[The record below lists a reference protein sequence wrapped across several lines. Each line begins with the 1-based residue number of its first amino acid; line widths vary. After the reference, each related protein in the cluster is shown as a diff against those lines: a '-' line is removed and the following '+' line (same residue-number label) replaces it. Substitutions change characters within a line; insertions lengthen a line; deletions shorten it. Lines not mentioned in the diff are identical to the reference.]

1 MPDLRANRTESD
13 PSASRRRSN
22 DARLDADFVAR
33 LTPFVIAAAA
43 RLGRRR
49 PPHLDGDDLVGA
61 GWLAAV
67 ELASAH
73 SELEREALFSLVC
86 GRLQYAMLDA
96 LRAGDPIS
104 RRQRMR
110 IRRVE
115 RGRREAEQRLGRAAT
130 SAEVAQAA
138 QLPIAAVEAA
148 IALAVATTIEPW
160 DEASSVEAANDA
172 RACPEYAAS
181 QRERA
186 SAVQAGLR
194 SLPERL
200 AHVVDGY
207 YAAEKTLKQLGTELG
222 VTEARACQLLG
233 DAHARLRA
241 SLKHVATPAL
251 GSTLV
256 PLAS

>member
-1 MPDLRANRTESD
+1 MPDLRANRTRPA
-13 PSASRRRSN
+13 PSAGRRSR

-33 LTPFVIAAAA
+33 LTPFVVGTAA

-49 PPHLDGDDLVGA
+49 APHLDGDDLVAA

-67 ELASAH
+67 ELAAAH
-73 SELEREALFSLVC
+73 TALEREALFSLVC
-86 GRLQYAMLDA
+86 ARLRYAMLDA
-96 LRAGDPIS
+96 LRAGDPLS

-115 RGRREAEQRLGRAAT
+115 RGRRDAEQRLGRAAT
-130 SAEVAQAA
+130 PAEVAHAA
-138 QLPIAAVEAA
+138 RLPVAEVEAA
-148 IALAVATTIEPW
+148 IALVVATTIEPW

-172 RACPEYAAS
+172 NACPEYAAS

-186 SAVQAGLR
+186 CAVEAGLR
-194 SLPERL
+194 LLPERL
-200 AHVVDGY
+200 ARVVDGY
-207 YAAEKTLKQLGTELG
+207 YAGEKTLKQLGAELG

-241 SLKHVATPAL
+241 AMKQMATQAL
-251 GSTLV
+251 GGSV
-256 PLAS
+256 VSLAS

>member
-1 MPDLRANRTESD
+1 MPAPCANLAE
-13 PSASRRRSN
+13 PASETPRRRTT
-22 DARLDADFVAR
+22 DARIDADFVAR
-33 LTPFVIAAAA
+33 LTPYVIGTAA

-49 PPHLDGDDLVGA
+49 PPHLDNDDLIAA

-67 ELASAH
+67 ELAVAH
-73 SELEREALFSLVC
+73 PELERDALFSLVSA
-86 GRLQYAMLDA
+86 RLRYAMLDA
-96 LRAGDPIS
+96 LRAGDPLS

-115 RGRREAEQRLGRAAT
+115 RGRREAEHRLGRAAT
-130 SAEVAQAA
+130 AAEVAQAA
-138 QLPIAAVEAA
+138 KLPVAAVEAA

-160 DEASSVEAANDA
+160 DEAASIEAANDA
-172 RACPEYAAS
+172 DACPEHAAS

-186 SAVQAGLR
+186 RAVEAGLR

-200 AHVVDGY
+200 ARVVDGY
-207 YAAEKTLKQLGTELG
+207 YAGEKTLKQLGAELG

-233 DAHARLRA
+233 DAHARLRE
-241 SLKHVATPAL
+241 STKRMATQAL
-251 GSTLV
+251 GGTLV